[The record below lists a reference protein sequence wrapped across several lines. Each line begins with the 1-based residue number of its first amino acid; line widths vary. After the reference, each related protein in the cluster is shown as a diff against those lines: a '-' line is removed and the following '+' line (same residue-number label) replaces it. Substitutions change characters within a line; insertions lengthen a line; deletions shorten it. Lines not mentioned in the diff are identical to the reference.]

1 MCRSVCRVVWCV
13 AHECI
18 EQGPPVESSG
28 QLHSVLQ
35 CVQIVAVCC
44 SVLHVNILKKGRVS
58 RVVVSCSVLQCFA
71 VCCSVLQCFAV
82 CCSVLQCFAVCCS
95 VLRANILKKSQ
106 PSRVMVCCSV
116 AWCVVLLQCVAA
128 CCTTPTIL
136 TFQKEDIGPLSATLP
151 GVLSDYVGFPDP

>member
-1 MCRSVCRVVWCV
+1 MVAVCRSVCRVVWCV

-58 RVVVSCSVLQCFA
+58 RVVVS
-71 VCCSVLQCFAV
+71 
-82 CCSVLQCFAVCCS
+82 CSVLQCFAVCCS